1 MKLELNMS
9 FSLEPAVVPHY
20 LAKIECSTVQLVQQS
35 YSNQEGAPRQWL
47 GMLTFCSIVFADFYF
62 INIFIHQYIVEK
74 KRNTIQR
81 TKQYNKPNQAYSLVT
96 TRSI

>member
-35 YSNQEGAPRQWL
+35 YSNQEGAPRQ
-47 GMLTFCSIVFADFYF
+47 
-62 INIFIHQYIVEK
+62 
-74 KRNTIQR
+74 
-81 TKQYNKPNQAYSLVT
+81 
-96 TRSI
+96 